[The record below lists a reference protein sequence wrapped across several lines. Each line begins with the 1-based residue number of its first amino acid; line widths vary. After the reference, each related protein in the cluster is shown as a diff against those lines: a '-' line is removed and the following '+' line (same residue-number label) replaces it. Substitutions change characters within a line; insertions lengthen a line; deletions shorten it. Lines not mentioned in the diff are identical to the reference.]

1 MEIDSDEDKNCKFLK
16 SEINDDY
23 SNFNSIRMIDSK
35 LFEPTPEYDL
45 EKLFCPET

>member
-1 MEIDSDEDKNCKFLK
+1 MEIDSEGDKNCDIFK
-16 SEINDDY
+16 SEYDDNY

-45 EKLFCPET
+45 